1 MTLIKWGEELSTG
14 VGFVDSEHKM
24 LVNMINELN
33 DAMLE
38 QHGKD
43 VVGRIITRMAAY
55 AKTHFAHEEKEM
67 LACSFSGYKA
77 HKKEHDDFIDKVAD
91 LKQEL
96 DEGRIM
102 VTTDT
107 MKFLKSWLTSHI
119 LVTDKLYVDSFVSHG
134 VH

>member
-1 MTLIKWGEELSTG
+1 MTLIKWNDDLSTG
-14 VGFVDSEHKM
+14 VGFVDNEHKA

-33 DAMLE
+33 DAML
-38 QHGKD
+38 QKHGKE
-43 VVGRIITRMAAY
+43 VVGNIISRMAAY
-55 AKTHFAHEEKEM
+55 ARNHFEHEEKEM
-67 LACSFSGYKA
+67 KACNFSGYAA
-77 HKKEHDDFIDKVAD
+77 HKKEHDDFIAKVAE
-91 LKQEL
+91 LKTEL

-119 LVTDKLYVDSFVSHG
+119 MITDKLYVDSFVSHG

>member
-1 MTLIKWGEELSTG
+1 MTLIKWGDDLATG
-14 VGFVDSEHKM
+14 VGFVDNEHRM

-33 DAMLE
+33 DAMLQ

-43 VVGRIITRMAAY
+43 VVGRIIARMAAY

-67 LACSFSGYKA
+67 LACGFSGYKA
-77 HKKEHDDFIDKVAD
+77 HKQEHDDFIEKVAD

-107 MKFLKSWLTSHI
+107 MKFLKGWLTSHI

>member
-43 VVGRIITRMAAY
+43 VVAMALLPLRLLVVEAQDIASAACASAWCSPHHGSTSGMRRASATRRSNSSSE
-55 AKTHFAHEEKEM
+55 TN
-67 LACSFSGYKA
+67 
-77 HKKEHDDFIDKVAD
+77 
-91 LKQEL
+91 
-96 DEGRIM
+96 R
-102 VTTDT
+102 
-107 MKFLKSWLTSHI
+107 
-119 LVTDKLYVDSFVSHG
+119 
-134 VH
+134 